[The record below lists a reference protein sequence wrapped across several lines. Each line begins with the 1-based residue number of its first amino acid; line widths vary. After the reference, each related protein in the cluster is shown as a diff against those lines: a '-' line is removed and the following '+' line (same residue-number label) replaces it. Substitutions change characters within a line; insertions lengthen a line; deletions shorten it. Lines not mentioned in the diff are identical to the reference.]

1 MDGNPNRHENDAETP
16 AGMAPVWDAA
26 LRVFHWALAGAV
38 VAALLLGFFSPKRW
52 LDYHL
57 WTGYAALALVAFRL
71 IWGTTGPTHAR
82 FSSFAPSPRAILS
95 QLAGRRQAGYGH
107 NPLGALMVYA
117 LLALVLAAAIS
128 GLWALGGVLRQG
140 PLAPFLAFASG
151 RAAKEIHELLAFA
164 LIGFIGLHVAGVV
177 FESWRE
183 KENLARAMVTGRKR
197 ARADG
202 ARIHAAR
209 PVATTLAIFGL
220 AAIAAGAFAWTG
232 SIPIPFIPS
241 GPALASWKTECGDC
255 HTPHHPSL
263 LPAASWARIMAA
275 LDDHFGED
283 ASLEA
288 AKAEEIRAWLA
299 AHAAEHYDTRAANSF
314 RAPDADEPL
323 RITATARW
331 KRIHGEIPAETYK
344 RKNIGGPAN
353 CGACH
358 GDAEA
363 GLFAP
368 QRIRIPDPAQEP
380 S

>member
-1 MDGNPNRHENDAETP
+1 MDGNPNRHENRVEAP

-26 LRVFHWALAGAV
+26 LRLFHWALAVAV
-38 VAALLLGFFSPKRW
+38 AAALLLGFFSPRRW

-57 WTGYAALALVAFRL
+57 WAGYAALALVAFRL
-71 IWGTTGPTHAR
+71 VWGIAGPTHAR
-82 FSSFAPSPRAILS
+82 FSSFTPSPRTILS
-95 QLAGRRQAGYGH
+95 QLAGRRQARYGH

-117 LLALVLAAAIS
+117 LLALALGAAFS
-128 GLWALGGVLRQG
+128 GLWTLGGALRQG
-140 PLAPFLAFASG
+140 PLAAFLTYAGG
-151 RAAKEIHELLAFA
+151 RTAGEIHELLAFA
-164 LIGFIGLHVAGVV
+164 LIGFIGLHVAGVI

-183 KENLARAMVTGRKR
+183 KENLVRAMVTGRKR
-197 ARADG
+197 VRADD
-202 ARIHAAR
+202 ARFHAAR
-209 PVATTLAIFGL
+209 PVAAALAIFGL
-220 AAIAAGAFAWTG
+220 AAMTAGAVAWTG
-232 SIPIPFIPS
+232 SFPIPFVPS
-241 GPALASWKTECGDC
+241 GPVPAVWQKECGDC

-263 LPAASWARIMAA
+263 LPAASWASIMTA

-288 AKAEEIRAWLA
+288 SKVEKIRAWLA
-299 AHAAEHYDTRAANSF
+299 AHAAERYDTRAANSF
-314 RAPDADEPL
+314 RKPDADEPL

-331 KRIHGEIPAETYK
+331 KRIHREIPAETYK
-344 RKNIGGPAN
+344 RKEIGGPAN